1 MRNPMEGT
9 KVIGFVIIN
18 WESKQ
23 IACDLYEGNRVV
35 MPDGKLGK
43 ASDATYEKLYE
54 LYKQGTAAGDP
65 LRTAYEY
72 NRQHELEVPEYTAD
86 PDAAEKE
93 NAIRKR
99 EQEEERVRREQEAR
113 EEEERRKKAQ
123 EEEQA
128 RLEEERIA
136 REQAEREEREALE
149 RELEK
154 RREQKRLEEEKRER
168 EEEEKRARAEAEKE
182 KKEAEA
188 RRLKEEKEAK
198 KQEAAEAAKKKKE
211 AKAAEKEARWQE
223 KKRLREEKRQGKA
236 SNADMV
242 PGGKA
247 PLLTLK
253 KAAFVLSAV
262 CLVIAAA
269 GLQNRIKG
277 NNPTAE
283 EPLHEN
289 VMADES
295 QEAQEYVV
303 IALAKDVAMSQMI
316 TEDDIKGMIVSAE
329 QYEKYNSQTY
339 ISSSGETQF
348 MALQLW
354 DNREDVIGK
363 YAAQDLKSGSLLY
376 DTGISSQHV
385 IADKT
390 YVEATVNGED
400 GTYEVDADVLPGN
413 TDIKIVAVITT
424 DGAEPVQ
431 ILLSEMTL
439 QDRSLESIFNSA
451 GQDILEQLAS
461 EVQEDG
467 EEDRTVSEE
476 PQEEE
481 QEVMGE
487 E

>member
-54 LYKQGTAAGDP
+54 LYKQGIAAGDP

-72 NRQHELEVPEYTAD
+72 NQQHDLDVPAYTAD
-86 PDAAEKE
+86 PQAAEKE
-93 NAIRKR
+93 AEICRK
-99 EQEEERVRREQEAR
+99 ELQEEEERREQEAR

-123 EEEQA
+123 EEEKL
-128 RLEEERIA
+128 RLEEERKA

-149 RELEK
+149 REIEK
-154 RREQKRLEEEKRER
+154 RREQKRLEEEQRKR

-188 RRLKEEKEAK
+188 CRLKEEKEIK
-198 KQEAAEAAKKKKE
+198 KQEAAEAAKRKKE
-211 AKAAEKEARWQE
+211 EKAAEKEAQRQE
-223 KKRLREEKRQGKA
+223 KLRLKEEKRQKRA
-236 SNADMV
+236 EKTAQ
-242 PGGKA
+242 GGKT
-247 PLLTLK
+247 PLERK
-253 KAAFVLSAV
+253 KIGALMLAAILLIV
-262 CLVIAAA
+262 AAA
-269 GLQNRIKG
+269 GLLNSRKEGEQ
-277 NNPTAE
+277 
-283 EPLHEN
+283 PLNAASNESS
-289 VMADES
+289 VGDES
-295 QEAQEYVV
+295 QDEYVV

-316 TEDDIKGMIVSAE
+316 TEEDIKGMIVSAD

-339 ISSSGETQF
+339 INSSGETQF
-348 MALQLW
+348 MSLQLW
-354 DNREDVIGK
+354 DNRGDVIGK
-363 YAAQDLKSGSLLY
+363 YAAQDLKADTLLY
-376 DTGISSQHV
+376 DTSISSQHV

-390 YVEATVNGED
+390 YVEATVNGKE
-400 GTYEVDADVLPGN
+400 GTYEVDADMLPGN

-461 EVQEDG
+461 ESQEDSG
-467 EEDRTVSEE
+467 EEEETAPEE

-481 QEVMGE
+481 TGE